1 MSKTIVLVG
10 YARSGVTVLNRCLS
24 GDSRLICL
32 SEINSRFVCP
42 TQPNSPHEQL
52 SRWYGIHIE
61 KGSIMSE
68 LKDTS
73 ESARNLGK
81 TFILRDWSFG
91 SFVPLK
97 YNDFTPPGFLN
108 TVDDLKATLP
118 GEVSTFAF
126 VRNPVDV
133 WLSMK
138 DSTKSFHDINL
149 AYLKEFV
156 FDVKK
161 RNIPILKYEAFCED
175 QQAVL
180 SEIYSMVGQFPP
192 PTPSLSRNVI
202 GDLNYPATSRGADK
216 DIVCKLPRRMLLPE
230 DISFLKSE
238 THAREILNILGYT
251 DQSLL
256 N

>member
-1 MSKTIVLVG
+1 MSKTVVLVG
-10 YARSGVTVLNRCLS
+10 YARSGVTILNRCLA
-24 GDSRLICL
+24 GDDRFICL

-61 KGSIMSE
+61 QESIIGE
-68 LKDTS
+68 LRNAS
-73 ESARNLGK
+73 ESAENLNK
-81 TFILRDWSFG
+81 IFILRDWSFG

-108 TVDDLKATLP
+108 TVDDLTDALL
-118 GEVSTFAF
+118 GEVSAFAF
-126 VRNPVDV
+126 VRNPIDV

-138 DSTKSFHDINL
+138 DSAKSFHDINL

-156 FDVKK
+156 LDVKK
-161 RNIPILKYEAFCED
+161 RNLPILKYEAFCED
-175 QQAVL
+175 QQTVL
-180 SEIYSMVGQFPP
+180 NEIYDIIGQLPLP
-192 PTPSLSRNVI
+192 NLSLSRNVI
-202 GDLNYPATSRGADK
+202 GDINYPAASRGADK
-216 DIVCKLPRRMLLPE
+216 DTVCKLPRRTLLPE
-230 DISFLKSE
+230 DVCFLRNE
-238 THAREILNILGYT
+238 TYAREILDILGYA